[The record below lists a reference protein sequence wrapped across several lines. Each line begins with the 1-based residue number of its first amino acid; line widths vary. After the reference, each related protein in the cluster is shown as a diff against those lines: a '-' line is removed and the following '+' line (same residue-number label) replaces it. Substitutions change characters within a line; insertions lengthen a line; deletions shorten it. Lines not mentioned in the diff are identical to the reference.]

1 MESVS
6 KPIVNSEMKVCMV
19 KDEKNWMVPIMRYI
33 EFEEQP
39 QDKAEARRLRCQAT
53 RYSIIEDVLY
63 KRSCTLP
70 YLRCL
75 GSADANYVMREV
87 HMGICGNH
95 SGGMAL
101 AHKIIRYGY
110 FWSTMHEDAQE
121 LVRRCDEC
129 QKFVVIVRQPPEN
142 MMTMGS
148 TWPFAQWGVD
158 LIKPMP
164 TGRGQMK
171 YAVVAIDYFT
181 KCIEVEPLQKITEKR
196 TTYFIWRNVIC
207 RYGLPQAII
216 TNNRT

>member
-87 HMGICGNH
+87 HEEICGNH
-95 SGGMAL
+95 GGGRAL
-101 AHKIIRYGY
+101 AHKIIRQCY
-110 FWSTMHEDAQE
+110 FWPTVHEDAH
-121 LVRRCDEC
+121 
-129 QKFVVIVRQPPEN
+129 
-142 MMTMGS
+142 
-148 TWPFAQWGVD
+148 
-158 LIKPMP
+158 
-164 TGRGQMK
+164 
-171 YAVVAIDYFT
+171 
-181 KCIEVEPLQKITEKR
+181 
-196 TTYFIWRNVIC
+196 
-207 RYGLPQAII
+207 
-216 TNNRT
+216 